1 MNEKSFLTRN
11 LIAHR
16 GLHDINNG
24 IVENSLEAFDLAVQ
38 KKYIIELD
46 VQILKD
52 NNIVVFHDNN
62 LHRLTGVNKNISEVT
77 YEEIKDLKLRNTNS
91 YIPKLEEVLNFI
103 NGRVPILIE
112 IKNNGKV
119 RKIRGRISKYIRYI

>member
-1 MNEKSFLTRN
+1 MNEKNFLTRN